1 MNLEDVVISV
11 AQKEG
16 WAVTIERKAE
26 TDIFFEF
33 ENLRQKERILFSL
46 STPVTIASGCL
57 LIISLNIIRTTTQ
70 IMKHIYGLGLTG
82 TEKMARHTIL
92 RILWRTWKL
101 PRKWCIN
108 FTMFSAM
115 SATNKQR
122 KTPAKS
128 LNTWQ
133 VLKPIKTNYYDTSS
147 KYRL

>member
-82 TEKMARHTIL
+82 TEKWRAIPYCGYCGGHGSCRGNGVSTL
-92 RILWRTWKL
+92 RCSPQCLRRISNEKHL
-101 PRKWCIN
+101 P
-108 FTMFSAM
+108 SH
-115 SATNKQR
+115 
-122 KTPAKS
+122 
-128 LNTWQ
+128 
-133 VLKPIKTNYYDTSS
+133 
-147 KYRL
+147 